1 MPTISEQL
9 TQLISDRDDLVDNLT
24 TKGVTGLIGN
34 ETFTELVPRV
44 LNIPSGGSSG
54 VTFDN
59 VSYGLTQPSASN
71 YKYWIPVD
79 TTKES
84 KPVKMVPKC
93 QIKESV
99 DEYGDSDNLEYY
111 NSIDGFINYGTY
123 NNPNKYTKDYV
134 STYSE
139 TSLSGTSLTI
149 QFYKRTNLDND
160 TFFMGDY
167 CYDTSNYVQVNK
179 TNCYSDIY
187 TTSPKVCCNTYR
199 MRSDN
204 YVYFVYNTSADTL
217 KFTRYDLENRTSETL
232 GTYIYDTSFITGT
245 MYLHCY
251 VKNPNVLYFLLV
263 NRVSVG
269 GSYGYKNKLFKA
281 DFTSG
286 SPFTVTLINTDNTT
300 ARIVD
305 AFYDLTSRY
314 VYIGSMYELGHY
326 IIDMNDDTVVYMSSN
341 GVKTIF
347 ESRLNLMY
355 VGSSNTITYL
365 TSYNTSTS
373 FRRMY
378 CPSTGK
384 LYCCYL
390 ARVNNI
396 YAPTILTPTPVVT
409 TSRKDWDCDVQ
420 FCYCPKNEN
429 DLVTQA
435 FAYFDITNKIAYLYT
450 SSSLQV
456 LMQTGS
462 SSTKTVFETT
472 PKLIGYKTKTS
483 TTLGLSYASNVVY
496 SNKTNIDSSNNVII
510 PILSYEDYTN
520 QSFYKF
526 YLDENDN
533 YTVVPVDTM
542 DFPNYKLPAFY
553 NNTRYDI
560 YVSDG
565 TNWNNVVNTSDSD
578 YINIH

>member
-24 TKGVTGLIGN
+24 TKGITGLTGN
-34 ETFTELVPRV
+34 ETFTELVPEV
-44 LNIPSGGSSG
+44 LNISGGSSG

-59 VSYGLTQPSASN
+59 VAYGLTQPSASQ

-79 TTKES
+79 TTKEL

-99 DEYGDSDNLEYY
+99 DEYDDSDNLEYY
-111 NSIDGFINYGTY
+111 DSIDGAINYNTY

-149 QFYKRTNLDND
+149 PFYKRTNLDND

-217 KFTRYDLENRTSETL
+217 KFTRYDLETQTSETL
-232 GTYIYDTSFITGT
+232 GTYTYDTSFITGT

-269 GSYGYKNKLFKA
+269 SSYGYKNKLFKA

-286 SPFTVTLINTDNTT
+286 SSFTVTLINTDTSTT
-300 ARIVD
+300 RTID
-305 AFYDLTSRY
+305 AIYDLTNRY
-314 VYIGSMYELGHY
+314 AYIGSMYELGHY

-341 GVKTIF
+341 GVRTIF
-347 ESRLNLMY
+347 ESRLNLIY

-396 YAPTILTPTPVVT
+396 YAPTILTPIPVVT
-409 TSRKDWDCDVQ
+409 TSRKDWDCEVQ

-450 SSSLQV
+450 STSLSV
-456 LMQTGS
+456 LTQTGS
-462 SSTKTVFETT
+462 STTKNVFETT
-472 PKLIGYKTKTS
+472 PKLIGYKKKTS
-483 TTLGLSYASNVVY
+483 ITTNSSYAANVVY
-496 SNKTNIDSSNNVII
+496 SNKTNIDSSGNVII
-510 PILSYEDYTN
+510 PILSYEDYIR

-533 YTVVPVDTM
+533 YTVVPVDDM
-542 DFPNYKLPAFY
+542 GFKLPAFY
-553 NNTRYDI
+553 NNARYDI

-565 TNWNNVVNTSDSD
+565 TNWNNVVSTSDSD
-578 YINIH
+578 YINIM